1 MSEVNFLF
9 SPNGDLLN
17 FVLYSP
23 IDISNV
29 VNEKVAV
36 LSINELLE
44 IAKSHFVHSDFSQYD
59 SSMRFDP
66 DKASI
71 ACDVVNNNIVYG
83 LSRIRVP
90 NTDAS
95 YYFVPTVALYGDV
108 SFSNKDTGEIY
119 HFEEGERF
127 VMLNTVDG
135 SFINEVNQ

>member
-1 MSEVNFLF
+1 M
-9 SPNGDLLN
+9 
-17 FVLYSP
+17 
-23 IDISNV
+23 
-29 VNEKVAV
+29 AV

-44 IAKSHFVHSDFSQYD
+44 IAKSHFVYSDFSQYD
-59 SSMRFDP
+59 SGMRFNP
-66 DKASI
+66 DDTSI
-71 ACDVVNNNIVYG
+71 ACDVVINNIVYG

-95 YYFVPTVALYGDV
+95 YYYVPTVALYGDV

-127 VMLNTVDG
+127 VMLNAVDG